1 MRAFLLCLSRSATSL
16 EDKICSFEVRL
27 AGQDTGSLDKLLEME
42 AGGSWYLTSTSMGPG
57 TQVML
62 VEWMD
67 EPKPWERVSD
77 RAQQHKN

>member
-1 MRAFLLCLSRSATSL
+1 M
-16 EDKICSFEVRL
+16 RL

-67 EPKPWERVSD
+67 EPKPWE
-77 RAQQHKN
+77 